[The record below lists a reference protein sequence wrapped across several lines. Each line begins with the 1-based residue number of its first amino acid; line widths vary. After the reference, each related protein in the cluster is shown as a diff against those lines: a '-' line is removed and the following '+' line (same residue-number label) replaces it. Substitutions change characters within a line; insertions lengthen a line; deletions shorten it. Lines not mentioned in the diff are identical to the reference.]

1 MNLAKILQIDT
12 TSMSHEDLL
21 TMEFVERRWH
31 EVGKPTTRWGLIAS
45 LRSVINDVLDS
56 LIECPSTLLERRRD
70 LRRGRLKIVLLS
82 DPDSRDLEF
91 QMGNGERGLLQ
102 FPFCRGLTNEG
113 RS

>member
-1 MNLAKILQIDT
+1 MTLAKILLIDT
-12 TSMSHEDLL
+12 TSMSREELL
-21 TMEFVERRWH
+21 AMEFAERRWH
-31 EVGKPTTRWGLIAS
+31 EVGKPTTRWGLIAL

-56 LIECPSTLLERRRD
+56 LIECPSILLERRRD

-91 QMGNGERGLLQ
+91 QMGNGERGQIQ

-113 RS
+113 HS